1 MKKLIL
7 CEGQNDSIFLGKL
20 FTELDIPQTKIF
32 DQKII
37 DKLKQLR
44 HADAVEIMRE
54 KGLSRLYILDENGF
68 PEGILS
74 TQL

>member
-32 DQKII
+32 D
-37 DKLKQLR
+37 
-44 HADAVEIMRE
+44 
-54 KGLSRLYILDENGF
+54 
-68 PEGILS
+68 
-74 TQL
+74 